1 MKDPTTEPHFNLLT
15 TPPSSYIFHVSLPYR
30 LRGLGVEI
38 AKNVI
43 LAGVK
48 SVTLADDAPVEMADL
63 SSQFYFTEADVG
75 TPRAQACGAQLAEL
89 NNYVQVATATN
100 AGALADVSRYSCVV
114 VADCLDANTKLRV
127 SDLCHAAN
135 VPYVQGDTRGLF
147 ASVFCDF
154 GRDFVVTDANAEQPK
169 VVMVA
174 NIQSDADEAECMVG
188 EERRHGLEDGDCITF
203 HEVPGPMGA
212 VLNGCEPRPI
222 KVKTPYVFTIGSTR
236 GIGDFDLACGIPA
249 IATQVKMPQKH
260 SFKSLRESL
269 TAPGEFLC
277 VDFAK
282 VESPAILH
290 QAFRGLDEF
299 AARHGGLP
307 AAGDRAQAEEVYQ
320 LTCRVNG
327 ESKEGDFKLPYQN
340 GYWGETGVGMLTAK
354 PPAAAAA
361 AAGTGTEGEES
372 DAAKKA
378 KNYEKARHLIMQ
390 LAMGARGQLSPIC
403 AAMGGIVGQEVL
415 KACSGK
421 FMPLKQ
427 WLYMDAI
434 ECLPSGDKWPLPA
447 VEYAPAGNRYDGQ
460 VAVFGRAFQQKLQ
473 NQSLFLVGAGAIGC
487 EMLKNWAMMGIAT
500 GGAGGGASKSSS
512 SSSSTDLPTISITD
526 MDTIEKSNL
535 NRQFLF
541 RPSDVGQAKSTT
553 AARAATAMNPAVR
566 VRAFEDRVGADTEGT
581 FNDEFF
587 EDLDGVITAL
597 DNREARLYVDQ
608 RCMYYRKPMIDSG
621 TLGTKGNTQV
631 VLPSE
636 SENWGASRD
645 APDVSIPICTLK
657 NFPYQIEHTIQWARD
672 FFEGTFTQTAMDAN
686 QYLTNPDFL
695 AQLDAQQ
702 NTKIDTLERLK
713 DSLVD
718 NLPTSFAECV
728 QWARLRFE
736 HLFLATTAQLLHNF
750 PKDQTTASGQPFW
763 SGHKRFPEVLK
774 FDAGDPTHMAFI
786 VAASNLRAHNYGIQV
801 RIAVPPKS
809 SFVLV
814 GVVVVGIFCVLVL
827 PPPYHHPLL
836 NTE

>member
-1 MKDPTTEPHFNLLT
+1 MSDVVMADVAGNGSDAVPEGKQGAEIDEGLYSRQLYVMGHEAQRKMG
-15 TPPSSYIFHVSLPYR
+15 SASVCIIG

-48 SVTLADDAPVEMADL
+48 SVVLVDDEPVEIADL
-63 SSQFYFTEADVG
+63 SSQFYFAESDVG
-75 TPRAQACGAQLAEL
+75 RSRSSACGAKLAEL
-89 NNYVQVATATN
+89 NNYVQVVTRTKEEAVSNVAT
-100 AGALADVSRYSCVV
+100 YSCVV
-114 VADCLDANTKLRV
+114 LTDCLSHDTKLRI
-127 SDLCHAAN
+127 SDLCHASN

-169 VVMVA
+169 SVMISS
-174 NIQSDADEAECMVG
+174 IQADADEAECMVG
-188 EERRHGLEDGDCITF
+188 EERRHGLEDGDHITF
-203 HEVPGPMGA
+203 HEVPGAMGDS
-212 VLNGCEPRPI
+212 LNGCVPRPI
-222 KVKTPYVFTIGSTR
+222 KVKSPYVFTIGSTK
-236 GIGDFDLACGIPA
+236 GMGEFDVACGIPA

-269 TAPGEFLC
+269 TSPGEFLC

-299 AARHGGLP
+299 VARHGALP

-320 LTCRVNG
+320 LTSRVNG
-327 ESKEGDFKLPYQN
+327 EAKEDDFKLPYKN
-340 GYWGETGVGMLTAK
+340 GYWGETGVGMLTPE
-354 PPAAAAA
+354 PPTA
-361 AAGTGTEGEES
+361 S
-372 DAAKKA
+372 DSEDAT
-378 KNYEKARHLIMQ
+378 KNYEKARNLVLK
-390 LAMGARGQLSPIC
+390 LAMGARGQLSPMC

-427 WLYMDAI
+427 WLYLDSV
-434 ECLPSGDKWPLPA
+434 ECLPDGNAWPLPA
-447 VEYAPAGNRYDGQ
+447 EEYMPAGTRYDGQ
-460 VAVFGRAFQQKLQ
+460 IAVFGRTFQNKVR

-487 EMLKNWAMMGIAT
+487 EMLKNWAMMGVAT
-500 GGAGGGASKSSS
+500 GTESDSASKSSS
-512 SSSSTDLPTISITD
+512 SASATGSAPMISITD

-553 AARAATAMNPAVR
+553 AARAATTMNPAVR
-566 VRAFEDRVGADTEGT
+566 VRAYEDRVGADTEDT

-587 EDLDGVITAL
+587 DSLDGVITAL

-631 VLPSE
+631 VLPYE

-672 FFEGTFTQTAMDAN
+672 FFEGTFAQTAMDAN

-695 AQLDAQQ
+695 AQLDSQQ
-702 NTKIDTLERLK
+702 NTKIDTLNRLK
-713 DSLVD
+713 DSLLD
-718 NLPTSFAECV
+718 NLPKSFEECI

-736 HLFLATTAQLLHNF
+736 ELFLATPSQLLHNF
-750 PKDQTTASGQPFW
+750 PKDQKTASGQPFW
-763 SGHKRFPEVLK
+763 SGHKRFPEALK
-774 FDAGDPTHMAFI
+774 FDASDPTHMAFI
-786 VAASNLRAHNYGIQV
+786 VAAANLRAYNYGIQV
-801 RIAVPPKS
+801 R
-809 SFVLV
+809 
-814 GVVVVGIFCVLVL
+814 
-827 PPPYHHPLL
+827 
-836 NTE
+836 